1 MPMKRFQLMQSVNPE
16 GLYGCVQA
24 CLPYLQQNESGRG
37 RIITISPLIYSRCLR
52 GKTAYAMGK
61 SGMSALTMGLAM
73 DFERERRTDMAITS
87 LWPAAAI
94 DSAATQGPQTDRSQ
108 LRVPTIFSDAVLA
121 ILKAPAN
128 VVNGH
133 CLLDEDFLRDHA
145 GIHDFTKYALVS
157 GTTPRRIMPAK
168 KPDLTVEEQADE
180 GTRMDSTQIRAAKL

>member
-1 MPMKRFQLMQSVNPE
+1 MKRFQLMQSVNPE

-87 LWPAAAI
+87 LWPAAV
-94 DSAATQGPQTDRSQ
+94 G
-108 LRVPTIFSDAVLA
+108 IFPSL
-121 ILKAPAN
+121 LWTN
-128 VVNGH
+128 VVA
-133 CLLDEDFLRDHA
+133 DF
-145 GIHDFTKYALVS
+145 
-157 GTTPRRIMPAK
+157 PRPSIPLPHKAHRRTAHSCVFRPSF
-168 KPDLTVEEQADE
+168 
-180 GTRMDSTQIRAAKL
+180 RTQSSPF